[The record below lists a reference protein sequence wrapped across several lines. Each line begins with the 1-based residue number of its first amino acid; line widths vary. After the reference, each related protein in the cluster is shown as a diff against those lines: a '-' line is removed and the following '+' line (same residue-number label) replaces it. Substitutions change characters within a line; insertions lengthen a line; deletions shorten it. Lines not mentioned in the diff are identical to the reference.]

1 MKTFTIRTVLATWV
15 AIAVLVGATLSI
27 LTLTSVPSERLYD
40 SIVDGDELGAAA
52 IVFVRWAA
60 LTFLCGAPL
69 SWALM
74 ELRARVVAGRWRRDS
89 AEEPRADR

>member
-1 MKTFTIRTVLATWV
+1 MKTFTARTVLATWV

-27 LTLTSVPSERLYD
+27 LTLTSVPSDRLYD
-40 SIVDGDELGAAA
+40 SLVEGDELGAAA

-69 SWALM
+69 SWGLM
-74 ELRARVVAGRWRRDS
+74 ELRTRFVAGRLRRGY
-89 AEEPRADR
+89 AQEPQADR

>member
-1 MKTFTIRTVLATWV
+1 MKAFTTRTILATWV
-15 AIAVLVGATLSI
+15 AIAVLVGATLSL

-52 IVFVRWAA
+52 IVFVRWAV
-60 LTFLCGAPL
+60 LTFIIGAPP

-74 ELRARVVAGRWRRDS
+74 ELRARIVAGRLRRGS
-89 AEEPRADR
+89 AEEPPVR

>member
-1 MKTFTIRTVLATWV
+1 MKTITTRTVLVTWV

-52 IVFVRWAA
+52 IVFVRWAT

-74 ELRARVVAGRWRRDS
+74 ELRARFVAGRLRRGS
-89 AEEPRADR
+89 AEEDRAD